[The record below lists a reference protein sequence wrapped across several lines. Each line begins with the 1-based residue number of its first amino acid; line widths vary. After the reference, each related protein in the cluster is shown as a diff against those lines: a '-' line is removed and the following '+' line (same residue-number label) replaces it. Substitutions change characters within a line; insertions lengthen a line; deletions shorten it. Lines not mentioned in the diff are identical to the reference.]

1 MIADA
6 VTWFIGLGSVVFIP
20 IIIIILGL
28 IVRVKPSKAIIAGIT
43 VGIGFIGLNMV
54 TGFLQEVLGPAIK
67 LMVKNYGLTLS
78 IMDLGSG
85 TAGPL
90 SFSTTLGVLIIPVA
104 FILNLILVLPALI
117 GVMVWGITGNY
128 VYGAIAMIPGFLLQ
142 LLLADLSQPLLS
154 KFFNFPG
161 IAITHL
167 MALSGM
173 VLAVPLNWLFDRIP
187 GLKDLDVDPETIQEK
202 FGLIGDPIIIG
213 FVIGVVIGLL
223 AGYDFGGFMTLG
235 VQMAAVLK
243 ILPKMVGMF
252 MEGLTPIAE
261 GTQEFCKKY
270 LHGKV
275 VNIGMDAAL
284 TVGNSAVM
292 ATALL
297 LIPVTLFISV
307 VLPGNK
313 ILPFGDLPTLVFALS
328 CMVAAFKGNILRSVI
343 GCGIYSASM
352 LYLATWLAPAL
363 TKAYQLAQYSVGSS
377 GLVSYVSA
385 GLWPN
390 ALMVFIGQVFS
401 LPGILIITVVIL
413 GLLFYVNKIK
423 KFNA

>member
-1 MIADA
+1 M
-6 VTWFIGLGSVVFIP
+6 SV
-20 IIIIILGL
+20 
-28 IVRVKPSKAIIAGIT
+28 SS
-43 VGIGFIGLNMV
+43 
-54 TGFLQEVLGPAIK
+54 
-67 LMVKNYGLTLS
+67 YGNGTES
-78 IMDLGSG
+78 SG
-85 TAGPL
+85 T
-90 SFSTTLGVLIIPVA
+90 V
-104 FILNLILVLPALI
+104 
-117 GVMVWGITGNY
+117 
-128 VYGAIAMIPGFLLQ
+128 
-142 LLLADLSQPLLS
+142 
-154 KFFNFPG
+154 
-161 IAITHL
+161 
-167 MALSGM
+167 
-173 VLAVPLNWLFDRIP
+173 RI
-187 GLKDLDVDPETIQEK
+187 LKDLDVDPETIQEK

>member
-1 MIADA
+1 
-6 VTWFIGLGSVVFIP
+6 
-20 IIIIILGL
+20 
-28 IVRVKPSKAIIAGIT
+28 
-43 VGIGFIGLNMV
+43 
-54 TGFLQEVLGPAIK
+54 
-67 LMVKNYGLTLS
+67 
-78 IMDLGSG
+78 
-85 TAGPL
+85 
-90 SFSTTLGVLIIPVA
+90 
-104 FILNLILVLPALI
+104 
-117 GVMVWGITGNY
+117 
-128 VYGAIAMIPGFLLQ
+128 
-142 LLLADLSQPLLS
+142 
-154 KFFNFPG
+154 
-161 IAITHL
+161 
-167 MALSGM
+167 
-173 VLAVPLNWLFDRIP
+173 
-187 GLKDLDVDPETIQEK
+187 
-202 FGLIGDPIIIG
+202 
-213 FVIGVVIGLL
+213 
-223 AGYDFGGFMTLG
+223 
-235 VQMAAVLK
+235 
-243 ILPKMVGMF
+243 
-252 MEGLTPIAE
+252 MECLTPIAE